1 MQNEILMTQE
11 GFDLLKEELEF
22 LKTTKRAEIAEKI
35 RIARG
40 FGDLSENSEYDAA
53 KDAQAVAESRIN
65 ILESQLKTIKIISKE
80 DMSSDVV
87 SIGSTI
93 RLLDM
98 DYKEELTFLIVSALE
113 TVNTIETITDES
125 PVGKAI
131 IGKKIGDIIQVL
143 LPNGKVN
150 QFELLE
156 IIL

>member
-1 MQNEILMTQE
+1 MSNEILMTQA

-35 RIARG
+35 RVARG

-65 ILESQLKTIKIISKE
+65 TLENQIKTIKIISKE
-80 DMSSDVV
+80 DMSCDVV
-87 SIGSTI
+87 SIGSKI
-93 RLLDM
+93 RLLDIN
-98 DYKEELTFLIVSALE
+98 YNEELTFLIISALE
-113 TVNTIETITDES
+113 TVNTMETITDES

-131 IGKKIGDIIQVL
+131 IGKKINDIIEVL
-143 LPNGKVN
+143 LPNGTVN
-150 QFELLE
+150 QFKLLE